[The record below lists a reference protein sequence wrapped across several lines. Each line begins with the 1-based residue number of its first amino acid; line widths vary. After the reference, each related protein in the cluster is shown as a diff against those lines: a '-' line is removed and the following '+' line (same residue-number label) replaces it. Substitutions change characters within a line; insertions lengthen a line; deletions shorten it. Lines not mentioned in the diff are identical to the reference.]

1 MKPGRVEEFLTLS
14 GECPSS
20 AAETS
25 GGHYRLLSRSFTNR
39 PRTSAPVTLKPPR
52 RASFYQSTT
61 PPVCQPRRLM
71 QPRQETFRPIMTFE
85 VKERLAERLKRDA
98 RKHCAKVSVP
108 YSRRPPVG
116 KRR

>member
-1 MKPGRVEEFLTLS
+1 
-14 GECPSS
+14 
-20 AAETS
+20 
-25 GGHYRLLSRSFTNR
+25 
-39 PRTSAPVTLKPPR
+39 
-52 RASFYQSTT
+52 
-61 PPVCQPRRLM
+61 
-71 QPRQETFRPIMTFE
+71 MTFE